1 MKAWNKPEIAAID
14 INETAGGVWDV
25 DFEGP
30 LNLLF
35 GDKRDSTPDAAE
47 QKKS

>member
-14 INETAGGVWDV
+14 INETAGGFLDV

-30 LNLLF
+30 FGIFL
-35 GDKRDSTPDAAE
+35 GDKRDSTPDEAE

>member
-14 INETAGGVWDV
+14 INETAGGFLDV

-30 LNLLF
+30 LNLIF
-35 GDKRDSTPDAAE
+35 GDKRDSTPDAE
-47 QKKS
+47 QNKS